1 MPGKSHKWVLR
12 SAPSAE
18 AISRL
23 GGTSGESGGPL
34 GDLPARLLIGRG
46 ITDQAQADAFLNPS
60 YSDLS
65 DPFDMPGMEDAADRV
80 ISAIRSG
87 ERIGVIGDFDVDGLT
102 ATALLLG
109 ALKSF
114 GGDAVAYVPDRE
126 HDGHGVPR
134 SALSSMHASGVG
146 LVITADTGS
155 GDIEPLQYAVDLGVD
170 VIVTDHH
177 LVGAELPPAVAI
189 VNPHLGDAS
198 SAVAMLTGAGVAFKL
213 AQAVGRRM
221 ERRGASTA
229 IALAALGTIADVGP
243 LIDENRII
251 VTEGLKALEATDQ
264 AGLKSLM
271 RRAKAGGQYGPIDA
285 EAVAFRIGPR
295 LNAPGRLGHAGISLD
310 LLVCE
315 DPVRA
320 DALAGELEALN
331 NERRRLGKEAEAIAD
346 YQIGQMEEIPPL
358 ISIASPSLH
367 AGLLGPLAGRLVE
380 RFNRPVVVAAY
391 DGETVRAS
399 LRSTPGFDI
408 FAAMDSHG
416 DLFDRHGGHAR
427 AAGFSAPA
435 DNYQAIIDA
444 LTEAASGS
452 DDIGKPPVLEIDE
465 EVDFGMLGDSLW
477 GFVYRLAPFG
487 EGNPAPLFLTRGV
500 MPEQISAVGAS
511 GDHLRM
517 TLDGGGRK
525 FKAIGFGLGG
535 ADLGSGLVDVA
546 YVIRDNYWA
555 GRKRR
560 ELELKGIR
568 PSV

>member
-46 ITDQAQADAFLNPS
+46 ITDEAQADAFLNPS

-109 ALKSF
+109 ALKLF

-155 GDIEPLQYAVDLGVD
+155 SDIEPLQYAVDLGVD

-198 SAVAMLTGAGVAFKL
+198 SAAAMLTGAGVAFKL
-213 AQAVGRRM
+213 AQAIGRRM

-229 IALAALGTIADVGP
+229 IAMAALGTIADVGP

-271 RRAKAGGQYGPIDA
+271 RRAKAGGQYGPIDT

-331 NERRRLGKEAEAIAD
+331 NERRRLGKDAEAIAD

-358 ISIASPSLH
+358 ISVASPSLH

-380 RFNRPVVVAAY
+380 RFNRPVVAAAY
-391 DGETVRAS
+391 EGETVRDS

-465 EVDFGMLGDSLW
+465 EVDFEMLGDSLW

-500 MPEQISAVGAS
+500 MPEQISAVGGS

>member
-1 MPGKSHKWVLR
+1 MLR

-18 AISRL
+18 AIGRL

-34 GDLPARLLIGRG
+34 GNLPARLLIGRG
-46 ITDQAQADAFLNPS
+46 ITDEAQADAFLNPS

-65 DPFDMPGMEDAADRV
+65 DPFDMPGMEDATDRV

-155 GDIEPLQYAVDLGVD
+155 SDIEPLQYAVDLGVD

-177 LVGAELPPAVAI
+177 LLGAELPPAVAI

-198 SAVAMLTGAGVAFKL
+198 SAAAMLTGAGVAFKL

-243 LIDENRII
+243 IIDENRII

-271 RRAKAGGQYGPIDA
+271 RRAKAGGQYGPIDT

-331 NERRRLGKEAEAIAD
+331 NERRRLGKDAEAIAD

-358 ISIASPSLH
+358 ISVASPSLH

-380 RFNRPVVVAAY
+380 RFNRPVVVAKY
-391 DGETVRAS
+391 EGETVRAS

-465 EVDFGMLGDSLW
+465 EVDFEMLGDSLW